1 MSHALS
7 RRSFLTQTG
16 LALAATPL
24 ISPLTTPSTPPA
36 PEDFSIHLFSKHAQF
51 LGYDELARVAVEL
64 GFDGLDLT
72 VRAGGHVEPDRVETD
87 LPKAVDAMK
96 EAGLKPLM
104 MTTALNDP
112 ADPLTRR
119 VLETAAKQGIRTY
132 RTAWF
137 HYPDTG
143 SLPEALAGFRQK
155 MKGLAELNRQL
166 GLRGAYQNHAGTY
179 VGSSLW
185 EIHELLRETPPEAM
199 GCQYD
204 IRHATVE
211 GGQSWTTGLRLIAPR
226 INSLDIKDFQW
237 EAVGG
242 KSKLVNKPL
251 GEGTVEFARYFQLVK
266 KLGVRGPISL
276 HFEYDLGGAEGGSRT
291 PAISKETIYTAL
303 RRDVQTLRRMLK
315 EGGLVG

>member
-1 MSHALS
+1 
-7 RRSFLTQTG
+7 
-16 LALAATPL
+16 LAATPL
-24 ISPLTTPSTPPA
+24 ISPFAAAATLPA
-36 PEDFSIHLFSKHAQF
+36 AEDFSIHLFSKHAQF
-51 LGYDELARVAVEL
+51 LGYDELARVAAEL

-72 VRAGGHVEPDRVETD
+72 VRPGGHVEPERVETD

-96 EAGLKPLM
+96 KAGLKPLM

-112 ADPLTRR
+112 VDPLTRR

-132 RTAWF
+132 RSAWF
-137 HYPDTG
+137 HYPDAG

-155 MKGLAELNRQL
+155 IKGLAEMNRQL

-211 GGQSWTTGLRLIAPR
+211 GGQSWATGLRLIAPR

-242 KSKLVNKPL
+242 KSKLINKPL
-251 GEGTVEFARYFQLVK
+251 GEGTVEFTRYFQMLK

-276 HFEYDLGGAEGGSRT
+276 HFEYDLGGAQEGSRT
-291 PAISKETIYTAL
+291 PTMPRETIFAAM

-315 EGGLVG
+315 EAGLVG